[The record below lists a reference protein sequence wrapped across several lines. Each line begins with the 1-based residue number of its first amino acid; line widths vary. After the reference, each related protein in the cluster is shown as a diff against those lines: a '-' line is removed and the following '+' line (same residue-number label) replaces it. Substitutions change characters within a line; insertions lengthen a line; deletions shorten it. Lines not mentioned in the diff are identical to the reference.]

1 MMQGKVTSVY
11 ERNETMRLIGH
22 QSPYRATDDGEIHVI
37 LDQIADIYQAY
48 GEKMKEEGEKSYSM
62 FDPSLDI
69 FLLGMIYG
77 IRTERRKRQTME
89 QATA

>member
-22 QSPYRATDDGEIHVI
+22 QSPYRATGNGEIHVI

-48 GEKMKEEGEKSYSM
+48 REKMKEKGEKSYSM
-62 FDPSLDI
+62 FEPSLDI
-69 FLLGMIYG
+69 FLLGTIYG
-77 IRTERRKRQTME
+77 IRTERRKRQNRK